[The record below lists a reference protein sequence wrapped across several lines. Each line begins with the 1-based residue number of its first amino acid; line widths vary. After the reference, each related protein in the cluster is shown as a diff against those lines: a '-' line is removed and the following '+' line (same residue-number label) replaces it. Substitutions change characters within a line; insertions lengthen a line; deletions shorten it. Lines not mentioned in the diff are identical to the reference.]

1 MTFSHD
7 ESRNSFHWRIWIL
20 YDTSRLP
27 ETQSNPMELYTCQWG
42 STTSTT
48 LGPSFSISMSDG
60 HEYSSEQLVGT
71 LIIKK
76 LRSKPSEPD
85 IQGKSVMLLDLLQ
98 ITGMHYIPRFL
109 NVDSTTASSAQS
121 FFNSM

>member
-1 MTFSHD
+1 MMKAEIPFTGGFGSCMILQG
-7 ESRNSFHWRIWIL
+7 SLKLSQILWSFTHVKL
-20 YDTSRLP
+20 
-27 ETQSNPMELYTCQWG
+27 G

-60 HEYSSEQLVGT
+60 HEYSSKQPVGT